1 MHHHYIRVTTSDKG
15 CGRWALSFDTLWDVW
30 QSENMVKN
38 IILKWWGWRK
48 QSFINFKPFFF
59 FLAPGRW
66 LFVAILIN
74 AYSPVLKLMNA
85 PFTKEVWAISREQH
99 VSLFQTLFLVLLV
112 QNTLE
117 KYFFV
122 LGSFQTLQTHWLWGS
137 TSAGCGAVGFTSMS
151 QPLKKADKAGSI
163 VLISY

>member
-59 FLAPGRW
+59 FFSPRALAVCSHFNSCIQPSSETNERSIYKRSVSHIKGTTCVTFSAFRLCFW
-66 LFVAILIN
+66 CYRYRIHWKNI
-74 AYSPVLKLMNA
+74 
-85 PFTKEVWAISREQH
+85 
-99 VSLFQTLFLVLLV
+99 SLFWAAFKLCKPTDFEAPRLL
-112 QNTLE
+112 
-117 KYFFV
+117 
-122 LGSFQTLQTHWLWGS
+122 
-137 TSAGCGAVGFTSMS
+137 AVG
-151 QPLKKADKAGSI
+151 L
-163 VLISY
+163 

>member
-99 VSLFQTLFLVLLV
+99 VSLFLHSDFVFGVTGTKYIGKIFLCSGQLSNFANPLTLRLYVC
-112 QNTLE
+112 
-117 KYFFV
+117 
-122 LGSFQTLQTHWLWGS
+122 WLWGCRFHIHVPAS
-137 TSAGCGAVGFTSMS
+137 
-151 QPLKKADKAGSI
+151 
-163 VLISY
+163 